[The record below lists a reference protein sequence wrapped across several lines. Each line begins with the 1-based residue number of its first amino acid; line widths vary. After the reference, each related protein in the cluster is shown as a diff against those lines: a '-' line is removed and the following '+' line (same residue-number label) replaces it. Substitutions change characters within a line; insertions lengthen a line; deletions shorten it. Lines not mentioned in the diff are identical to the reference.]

1 MCFHK
6 GTPKIKNLFV
16 KICFALVTLCIVGL
30 TVIAGYILIS
40 NHKSQIIGHDLVQ
53 DVAISYDKNSKEIDS
68 KNSINNNSDSIGMTV
83 INNDEHR
90 VVNTE
95 LNLPEPSGL
104 IDSIISELTLAV
116 NSVNNVLTSGSILV
130 AILTL
135 FIALVGIFAYHDL
148 KIDVRDEL
156 NKTNNLFN
164 KNIQEAKDSIIT
176 YKNVINS
183 RLKEAQDKQKSD
195 IENSN
200 QIIEDF
206 KNGINNMVKE
216 AQDKQTSSF
225 ENFTTV
231 LNNFKIEIK
240 NRIEHIE
247 IFNASMVAQFRFFNK
262 SIDYLYDVLS
272 TLTEKLDDPLL
283 RDMLFHDF
291 YINTLYRYDIDP
303 DSKESKA
310 ILHHKKA
317 AIEFLKDKGTI
328 EDIKDLE
335 IVAENE
341 PNEEIKQKIYEL
353 IGIIK
358 HNKS

>member
-1 MCFHK
+1 MCFHN

-104 IDSIISELTLAV
+104 IDSIIGELTLAV

-148 KIDVRDEL
+148 KTDVNGIIEKE
-156 NKTNNLFN
+156 KTENYKF
-164 KNIQEAKDSIIT
+164 KASITKRIEGT
-176 YKNVINS
+176 
-183 RLKEAQDKQKSD
+183 ESD
-195 IENSN
+195 IN
-200 QIIEDF
+200 DF
-206 KNGINNMVKE
+206 NNANEV
-216 AQDKQTSSF
+216 
-225 ENFTTV
+225 
-231 LNNFKIEIK
+231 FKDEIK
-240 NRIEHIE
+240 NKIIE
-247 IFNASMVAQFRFFNK
+247 IESFKSSMIAQARYFNK
-262 SIDYLYDVLS
+262 SIEYLYMVSSNLI
-272 TLTEKLDDPLL
+272 EKDGNKEL
-283 RDMLFHDF
+283 RNL
-291 YINTLYRYDIDP
+291 LYRGLNIIALYQNELNDYNGKPEDI
-303 DSKESKA
+303 
-310 ILHHKKA
+310 ILEKIE
-317 AIEFLKDKGTI
+317 AIENLKDIGTLD
-328 EDIKDLE
+328 DIKDLE
-335 IVAENE
+335 IIAQNE
-341 PNEEIKQKIYEL
+341 PNEEIKRKVQEL
-353 IGIIK
+353 IGIINHK
-358 HNKS
+358 YQS